1 MISAPVLPLLI
12 PFLLILTRLG
22 STLLLLP
29 SFSLATGSI
38 RIKLLLAAMGAF
50 LLTPL
55 HIRGDWSTVS
65 SSNLLF
71 MVESELLLGF
81 ACGLAGRLIISG
93 LQMAGQLIGQVSG
106 ISLTQFTLANETTTN
121 VHGRLLA
128 LIGVGSFLIL
138 GGHRQVVEALE
149 SLGTNQAP
157 PSAAAAE
164 VESKE
169 PPPHPSKLGLQTSTL
184 EFKTVDEL

>member
-12 PFLLILTRLG
+12 PFLLILTRLS

-29 SFSLATGSI
+29 SFSLVTGSI

-93 LQMAGQLIGQVSG
+93 LLMAGQLIGQVSG
-106 ISLTQFTLANETTTN
+106 ISLSELRVADEN
-121 VHGRLLA
+121 VPHIRYVFSSPTKCLRPVQRGAITYRRNRPGKPRWRACQSNNLRQTAPLTVAIQRLVHLV
-128 LIGVGSFLIL
+128 LLP
-138 GGHRQVVEALE
+138 RR
-149 SLGTNQAP
+149 
-157 PSAAAAE
+157 
-164 VESKE
+164 
-169 PPPHPSKLGLQTSTL
+169 
-184 EFKTVDEL
+184 